1 MVEAIEIAGWYCM
14 KKAGRVFVVA
24 GPSGA
29 GKGTLIRRVLS
40 ETPGVHYAVSATT
53 RAPRQ
58 GEVHGKD
65 YYFLGEEEFNRLI
78 EQGEFLEL
86 EEVYGNRYGTLKSEV
101 DDAVSSGRDVLIEV
115 DVKGALTIRS
125 QLAGAL
131 MVFIMPPSM
140 EELESRLRKRDTDS
154 DSEIRA
160 RIEVAP
166 WEVKTG
172 ESDFDVVIVNRDVDE
187 AADRLARVLR
197 GEQV

>member
-1 MVEAIEIAGWYCM
+1 M

-29 GKGTLIRRVLS
+29 GKGTLIRKVLS

-58 GEVHGKD
+58 GEVNGKD
-65 YYFLGEEEFNRLI
+65 YYFLGEEEFERLI
-78 EQGEFLEL
+78 EQGEFLES

-101 DDAVSSGRDVLIEV
+101 RNAVSSGRDVLIEV
-115 DVKGALTIRS
+115 DVKGALTVRS

-131 MVFIMPPSM
+131 LVFIMPPSM
-140 EELESRLRKRDTDS
+140 EELESRLRKRGTDS
-154 DSEIRA
+154 ESEIGA

-166 WEVKTG
+166 WEVETG
-172 ESDFDVVIVNRDVDE
+172 ESDCDVVIVNSDVEE
-187 AADRLARVLR
+187 AADELARVLR

>member
-1 MVEAIEIAGWYCM
+1 M
-14 KKAGRVFVVA
+14 A

-53 RAPRQ
+53 RTPRH

-65 YYFLGEEEFNRLI
+65 YYFLSEEEFERLI
-78 EQGEFLEL
+78 EHDEFLES

-101 DDAVSSGRDVLIEV
+101 QDAVSSGRDVLIEV
-115 DVKGALTIRS
+115 DVKGALTVRS

-131 MVFIMPPSM
+131 LVFIMPPSM

-154 DSEIRA
+154 NSEIRA

-172 ESDFDVVIVNRDVDE
+172 ESDFDIVIVNSNVSE
-187 AADRLARVLR
+187 AADKLAKVLR
-197 GEQV
+197 GEKV

>member
-1 MVEAIEIAGWYCM
+1 M
-14 KKAGRVFVVA
+14 VA

-53 RAPRQ
+53 RSPRQ

-65 YYFLGEEEFNRLI
+65 YYFLSDEEFERLV
-78 EQGEFLEL
+78 EQGEFLES

-101 DDAVSSGRDVLIEV
+101 RDAVSSGRDVLIEV
-115 DVKGALTIRS
+115 DVKGALTVRS

-131 MVFIMPPSM
+131 LVFIMTPSM
-140 EELESRLRKRDTDS
+140 EELESRLRKRGTDS

-172 ESDFDVVIVNRDVDE
+172 ECDFDVVIVNSDVGE

-197 GEQV
+197 GEQI

>member
-1 MVEAIEIAGWYCM
+1 M
-14 KKAGRVFVVA
+14 FVVA

-29 GKGTLIRRVLS
+29 GKGTLIRKVLS

-58 GEVHGKD
+58 GEVNGKD
-65 YYFLGEEEFNRLI
+65 YYFLGEEEFEGLI
-78 EQGEFLEL
+78 DQGEFLES

-101 DDAVSSGRDVLIEV
+101 QKAVSSGRDVLVEV
-115 DVKGALTIRS
+115 DVKGALTVHS

-140 EELESRLRKRDTDS
+140 EELESRLRKRGTDS
-154 DSEIRA
+154 ESEIGA

-172 ESDFDVVIVNRDVDE
+172 ESDFDVVIVNSDVEE
-187 AADRLARVLR
+187 AADELARVLR